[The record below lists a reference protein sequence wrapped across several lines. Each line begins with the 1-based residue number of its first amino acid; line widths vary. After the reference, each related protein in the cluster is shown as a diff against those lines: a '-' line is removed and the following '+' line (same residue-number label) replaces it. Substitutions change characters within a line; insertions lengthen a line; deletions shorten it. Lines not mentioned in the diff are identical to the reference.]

1 MYIITLKV
9 IVMQFEQINELVQVL
24 SYYDGQKM
32 RPLRFLWRNRSYHVV
47 AVNGIWNEALGRD
60 REYHFHVSTRE
71 SGSFELI
78 YNNAAMSWRIGR
90 VMVEE

>member
-1 MYIITLKV
+1 
-9 IVMQFEQINELVQVL
+9 MQFEQINESVQVL

-32 RPLRFLWRNRSYHVV
+32 RPLRFHWRSRTYHI
-47 AVNGIWNEALGRD
+47 ASVNGIWNNNLGRE

-78 YNNAAMSWRIGR
+78 YNDAAMSWRIGR
-90 VMVEE
+90 VAVEE